1 MHNYKS
7 EEIHIYKKKEL
18 IKINLYDYIDKNS
31 DFLKKE
37 YLDFIYYF
45 ENQKINGKKFR
56 DYFDIIERH
65 NLWQM
70 SILKENSPFNNYS
83 LVNSIKFIAISHII
97 KKKQIKKIE
106 FKFFDEK
113 FKNYLIKYLENNNL
127 KFLFLDTIKKNNNNI
142 ISLILPKIIKSFF
155 YFIIKILNFYS
166 FRENKK
172 NFSSKDLLILSHFS
186 HFDESKLS
194 KNFFLPY
201 QWYGIDKVFD
211 QKNYLQ
217 IFNSTKKF
225 KKFKAAFNFVNSEKK
240 LKKQITFINGYLDFS
255 ILSKV
260 IWYYLINVFKYF
272 FIKRKLNQ
280 NKSKFIKYLT
290 IINKKSI
297 DESFYGSSSMLNL
310 LFIFLF
316 EKFFSK
322 NKKIFNV
329 IYLMENQP
337 WEKAFLVAWKRNNHG
352 RSIGYSHTTV
362 NYWHLNYFKSKNYY
376 KPKISNLEK
385 NYLPDK
391 IAVAG
396 KSAYN
401 FFKKQGI
408 PNNKLI
414 KVESLR
420 YNWLESQSK
429 TQKTYNNK
437 VLILG
442 DYDDQYN
449 IKLLNIIEKI
459 KVKINNNQKYDFYFK
474 PHPASNINVIKNMS
488 KKYIEYKEIKNIY
501 NKYSIVISSNSTSAP
516 LEFAKSST
524 NIIIFLDKR
533 KLNLSPFKKIE
544 NVSYFYDLKSLKKIL
559 IKKNFKQ
566 INLKNYFYFDKNL
579 RLWSKLKKKMIN
591 KL

>member
-240 LKKQITFINGYLDFS
+240 LKKEITFINGYLDFS

-429 TQKTYNNK
+429 TQKTHNNK

>member
-1 MHNYKS
+1 
-7 EEIHIYKKKEL
+7 
-18 IKINLYDYIDKNS
+18 
-31 DFLKKE
+31 
-37 YLDFIYYF
+37 
-45 ENQKINGKKFR
+45 
-56 DYFDIIERH
+56 
-65 NLWQM
+65 M

-83 LVNSIKFIAISHII
+83 LVNSIKFIAISQII
-97 KKKQIKKIE
+97 KKKKIKKIE

-113 FKNYLIKYLENNNL
+113 FKNYLIKYLDNDNL
-127 KFLFLDTIKKNNNNI
+127 KFLFLDTIKKKNNNI
-142 ISLILPKIIKSFF
+142 ILLIIPKIIKSFF

-166 FRENKK
+166 FSENKK
-172 NFSSKDLLILSHFS
+172 SFNSKDLLILSHFS

-194 KNFFLPY
+194 KNFFTPY

-211 QKNYLQ
+211 KKNYLQ
-217 IFNSTKKF
+217 IFNSSKKF

-240 LKKQITFINGYLDFS
+240 LKREITFINGYLDFL

-280 NKSKFIKYLT
+280 NKTKFIKYLT
-290 IINKKSI
+290 IINQKSI

-322 NKKIFNV
+322 NRKILNV

-376 KPKISNLEK
+376 KPNILNLEK

-401 FFKKQGI
+401 FFKTQGI
-408 PNNKLI
+408 PNNRLI

-420 YNWLESQSK
+420 YNWLESLPK
-429 TQKTYNNK
+429 IQKTHNNK

-449 IKLLNIIEKI
+449 IKLLNIIERI
-459 KVKINNNQKYDFYFK
+459 KDNKNNKQKYDFYFK
-474 PHPASNINVIKNMS
+474 PHPASNINVVKNIS
-488 KKYIEYKEIKNIY
+488 KKYIEYKEIRNIY
-501 NKYSIVISSNSTSAP
+501 NKYSTVISSNSTSAP
-516 LEFAKSST
+516 LEFAKSTT

-559 IKKNFKQ
+559 IKKNYKQ

-579 RLWSKLKKKMIN
+579 KLWSKLKKKINN

>member
-194 KNFFLPY
+194 KNFFFTLPM
-201 QWYGIDKVFD
+201 V
-211 QKNYLQ
+211 
-217 IFNSTKKF
+217 
-225 KKFKAAFNFVNSEKK
+225 
-240 LKKQITFINGYLDFS
+240 
-255 ILSKV
+255 
-260 IWYYLINVFKYF
+260 
-272 FIKRKLNQ
+272 
-280 NKSKFIKYLT
+280 
-290 IINKKSI
+290 
-297 DESFYGSSSMLNL
+297 
-310 LFIFLF
+310 
-316 EKFFSK
+316 
-322 NKKIFNV
+322 
-329 IYLMENQP
+329 
-337 WEKAFLVAWKRNNHG
+337 
-352 RSIGYSHTTV
+352 
-362 NYWHLNYFKSKNYY
+362 
-376 KPKISNLEK
+376 
-385 NYLPDK
+385 
-391 IAVAG
+391 
-396 KSAYN
+396 
-401 FFKKQGI
+401 
-408 PNNKLI
+408 
-414 KVESLR
+414 R
-420 YNWLESQSK
+420 Y
-429 TQKTYNNK
+429 
-437 VLILG
+437 
-442 DYDDQYN
+442 
-449 IKLLNIIEKI
+449 
-459 KVKINNNQKYDFYFK
+459 
-474 PHPASNINVIKNMS
+474 
-488 KKYIEYKEIKNIY
+488 
-501 NKYSIVISSNSTSAP
+501 
-516 LEFAKSST
+516 
-524 NIIIFLDKR
+524 R
-533 KLNLSPFKKIE
+533 
-544 NVSYFYDLKSLKKIL
+544 
-559 IKKNFKQ
+559 
-566 INLKNYFYFDKNL
+566 
-579 RLWSKLKKKMIN
+579 
-591 KL
+591 